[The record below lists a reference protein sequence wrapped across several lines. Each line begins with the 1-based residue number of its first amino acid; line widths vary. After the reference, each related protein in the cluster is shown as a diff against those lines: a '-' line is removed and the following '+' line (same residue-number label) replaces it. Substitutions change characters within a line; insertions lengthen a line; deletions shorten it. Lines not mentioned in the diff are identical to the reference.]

1 MARTQREHGSV
12 APGGGRPVA
21 RLPGLSGVREGPCH
35 VQFVARGRE
44 PRRHVPRASGPL
56 GEHFLVAADGGGPV
70 RRRLR
75 GPPLVDERGHPP
87 QTGDL
92 RRETGGGGAGKA
104 LTDHRELCRRTR
116 RVPLPGEQ
124 FAEPLDLGPGEFEGG
139 LGPHPPLLVGVPPRR
154 RAQDPLDLPP
164 VPEVPLVARRAD
176 QDGRVDVAEGALD
189 RPQRVRALAQR
200 VRDRPAV
207 VPHLTGLEQPA
218 LPGLLVLEERG
229 RRPLH
234 RRVLRLVEMRSRAVA
249 MASSIVL
256 LAAMPFRSSGL
267 NAPAETS
274 LTFPRIATT
283 AGTPS
288 PISAC
293 ASPEKG
299 SRCELSAPE
308 QRLRATRRSRWA
320 LRSIALSRS
329 AGTRSTPPPS
339 VSRDTTPLPS
349 SSLYA
354 PWAISSTAVGSSPWS
369 ASAASRPARVA
380 RSTTV
385 VCTATSG
392 RSCRSAAISAEARR
406 GARPA
411 GDAQATRSLIRL
423 GSSPG
428 SGRRWP

>member
-1 MARTQREHGSV
+1 MAV
-12 APGGGRPVA
+12 AQSAAASAARPSSTSAAIRRRPATSAARQAGAGPGRRSPTTANCAAAPAASRSPASSSQSRSTSGQASSKAASA
-21 RLPGLSGVREGPCH
+21 RIRRCSSAYRRVGVRRIRWTCPQCPRSRWWRA
-35 VQFVARGRE
+35 ARIRTVESTWPKGLWTVRS
-44 PRRHVPRASGPL
+44 ASAPSRSGS
-56 GEHFLVAADGGGPV
+56 ATA
-70 RRRLR
+70 
-75 GPPLVDERGHPP
+75 PPSS
-87 QTGDL
+87 
-92 RRETGGGGAGKA
+92 
-104 LTDHRELCRRTR
+104 RTS
-116 RVPLPGEQ
+116 
-124 FAEPLDLGPGEFEGG
+124 
-139 LGPHPPLLVGVPPRR
+139 
-154 RAQDPLDLPP
+154 
-164 VPEVPLVARRAD
+164 
-176 QDGRVDVAEGALD
+176 
-189 RPQRVRALAQR
+189 RALNSQPCLHSSCRNSAG
-200 VRDRPAV
+200 VAHSTAV
-207 VPHLTGLEQPA
+207 CSGWW
-218 LPGLLVLEERG
+218 
-229 RRPLH
+229 
-234 RRVLRLVEMRSRAVA
+234 EMRSRAVA

-428 SGRRWP
+428 SGRRWPSGPPGSERTRE